1 MRIITVFLLSILFQP
16 IHGQE
21 YRLTEGNPYSDSLR
35 AINLRIKHSYTVDD
49 LSQMAKGHYE
59 RAMHNFSIHVRDRD
73 VIDDLAKSAEI
84 SNYIKDDF
92 GFYKARFALASF
104 YIEEDI
110 FLDEALKLTTECLDF
125 YKSQDELKFL
135 ALAVTQLARGHQHKL
150 NYDKAIAHV
159 EEGLK
164 LSTEIGDKKLILENR
179 LLLAKLL
186 ASQGRVEKMIEQASY
201 IIESEKRYGFNE
213 LTNEANFLIGE
224 VLIRDQRKKE
234 ALPYLEEA
242 VQNIGNVN
250 DLAYQANK
258 LLSQVY
264 LNFGK
269 TKLAYEHLQRAN
281 KITNELYDKE
291 KYAMASQN
299 AIKYQSYE
307 RKKEIKELEEE
318 NQLSNF
324 KLNQRTRFFII
335 LTVLLALAALAVY
348 NYYRLQ
354 KHKYESE
361 RILGEQKEKI
371 AKQKINDLE
380 NSLKIENLQAV
391 ISGQEA
397 ERTRISTDLHDSLG
411 GMLSTLKLHYDGLQV
426 EHEELANDEDY
437 HRVMQLIDEACK
449 DVRDISRNLKP
460 VALEKLGMTAAL
472 KDLVN
477 KYRVKGILDISIN
490 TNNVD
495 GLLSKDSKLHV
506 YRIIQELLNNALK
519 HAQASEID
527 VLVNRAD
534 DGLVIMVQDNG
545 QGFDPNTIKKG
556 LGLDNLQSRVNVLRG
571 EMEVDTSI
579 SRGTAVTVHIPL
591 SIQNLMAP
599 VLQIVD

>member
-1 MRIITVFLLSILFQP
+1 VVQA
-16 IHGQE
+16 QE
-21 YRLTEGNPYSDSLR
+21 YWQEAGNPYSDTLR
-35 AINLRIKHSYTVDD
+35 AINLRIKQSHDVDD
-49 LSQMAKGHYE
+49 LAQIAKGHYE
-59 RAMHNFSIHVRDRD
+59 RAMHNFSVHVRDQD
-73 VIDDLAKSAEI
+73 VINDLAESAKI
-84 SNYIKDDF
+84 SKYIRDDF
-92 GFYKARFALASF
+92 GFYRARFALAGF

-110 FLDEALKLTTECLDF
+110 FLDEALKLTAECLEF
-125 YKSQDELKFL
+125 YKSNDADREV

-150 NYDKAIAHV
+150 NYDKAISYV

-164 LSTEIGDKKLILENR
+164 LSTELGDKKLILANR
-179 LLLAKLL
+179 LLLTKLL
-186 ASQGRVEKMIEQASY
+186 SSQGRVEKMIEQANF

-213 LTNEANFLIGE
+213 LTDEANFLIGQ
-224 VLIRDQRKKE
+224 VLLRDQREKE
-234 ALPYLEEA
+234 ALPYLVAA
-242 VQNIGNVN
+242 VQNIEAVN
-250 DLAYQANK
+250 DLAYQANE

-264 LNFGK
+264 LKLGD
-269 TKLAYEHLQRAN
+269 TELAYVHLQRAN
-281 KITNELYDKE
+281 LITNKLYDKE

-299 AIKYQSYE
+299 AIKYQSFE
-307 RKKEIKELEEE
+307 REKEIKELEEE
-318 NQLSNF
+318 NQLSAF

-335 LTVLLALAALAVY
+335 LTILLALAALAVY

-354 KHKYESE
+354 KHKYDSE

-426 EHEELANDEDY
+426 DHEELSNDQDY
-437 HRVMQLIDEACK
+437 HRIMQLIDEACK

-477 KYRVKGILDISIN
+477 KYRVKGVLDISIN

-495 GLLSKDSKLHV
+495 GLLTKESKLHV

-519 HAQASEID
+519 HAKASEID
-527 VLVNRAD
+527 VLVNRSD
-534 DGLVIMVQDNG
+534 DELIIMVQDNG

-556 LGLDNLQSRVNVLRG
+556 LGLGNLQSRVNVLRG
-571 EMEVDTSI
+571 EMEIDTSI
-579 SRGTAVTVHIPL
+579 SRGTSVTVHIPV
-591 SIQNLMAP
+591 SQQVSKEP
-599 VLQIVD
+599 VMQIVN